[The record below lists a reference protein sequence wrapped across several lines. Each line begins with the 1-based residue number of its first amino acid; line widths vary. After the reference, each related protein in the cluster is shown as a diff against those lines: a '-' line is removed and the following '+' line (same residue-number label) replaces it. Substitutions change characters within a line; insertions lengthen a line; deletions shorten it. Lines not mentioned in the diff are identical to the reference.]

1 MDYHD
6 NKRRVDA
13 LRVEVE
19 QICEQNRGYLSRKQH
34 SELDKAA
41 FERRRMRVVEIRA
54 ELASM
59 VNGGR
64 KRP

>member
-1 MDYHD
+1 LDYHD

-19 QICEQNRGYLSRKQH
+19 QICEQYRGYLSRKQH